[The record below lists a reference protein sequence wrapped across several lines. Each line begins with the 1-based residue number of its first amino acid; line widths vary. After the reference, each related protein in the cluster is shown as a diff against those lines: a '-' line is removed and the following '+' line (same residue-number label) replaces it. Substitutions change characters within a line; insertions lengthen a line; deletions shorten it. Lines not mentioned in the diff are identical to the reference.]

1 MEKAKTLLEIAR
13 IISGNDDDVLAEIE
27 ESIDNIEAY
36 AQEHLEEFEERN
48 ISIKYDSVEDF
59 LTRSNVSVFMMDSN
73 SSIIATY
80 SNAAAFSAVDKKVSV
95 AESYTAITYECETN
109 GETFKVKLATYK
121 SNNGDEQLASIV
133 DSNPGIFSEE
143 DIGGVLTYYCP
154 GSKYDWFDCYAMVI
168 EDKLFVVNIEKGYDK
183 YIEDVLSNIVLQ

>member
-1 MEKAKTLLEIAR
+1 MRKNIIILIA
-13 IISGNDDDVLAEIE
+13 IMCLGLSGCKGKIAEAAP
-27 ESIDNIEAY
+27 IDNNDNIAESEANT
-36 AQEHLEEFEERN
+36 E
-48 ISIKYDSVEDF
+48 YDSIEDF

-95 AESYTAITYECETN
+95 AESYIAITYECETN

-133 DSNPGIFSEE
+133 DSNPGIFSEK

-183 YIEDVLSNIVLQ
+183 YIEDVLSNIILQ